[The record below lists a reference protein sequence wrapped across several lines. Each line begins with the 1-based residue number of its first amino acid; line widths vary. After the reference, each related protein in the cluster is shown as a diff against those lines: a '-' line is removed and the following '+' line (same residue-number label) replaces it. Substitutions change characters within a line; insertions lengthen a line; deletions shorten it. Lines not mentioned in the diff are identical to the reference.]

1 VVQRVPVRI
10 SLDPGQLQKY
20 PLRVGL
26 STAVKVDTHERSGR
40 MLADAG
46 SSAAVAQTDVYVR
59 DIAKADAEA
68 DAVVAANL
76 PGTH

>member
-1 VVQRVPVRI
+1 VRI
-10 SLDPGQLQKY
+10 SVDPQQLEKH
-20 PLRVGL
+20 PLRIGL
-26 STAVKVDTHERSGR
+26 STAVKVDTHDRSGR

-46 SSAAVAQTDVYVR
+46 GSTAVAQTDVYAR

-76 PGTH
+76 PGAH